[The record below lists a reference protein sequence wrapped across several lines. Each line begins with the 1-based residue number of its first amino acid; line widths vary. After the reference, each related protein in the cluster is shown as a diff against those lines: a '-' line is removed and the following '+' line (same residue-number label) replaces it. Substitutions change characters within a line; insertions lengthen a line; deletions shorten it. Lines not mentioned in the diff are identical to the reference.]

1 MSLNLNQI
9 AMLQKIKSS
18 MDRFHNNHP
27 KFPLFVKAVSNDAL
41 VEGTIIEINVTTPEG
56 KSYSSNI
63 KLKEDDIEM
72 IKMLQQLDQ

>member
-9 AMLQKIKSS
+9 AMLQKFKSN
-18 MDRFHNNHP
+18 MDRFRNNHP

-63 KLKEDDIEM
+63 KLKEDDIEIM
-72 IKMLQQLDQ
+72 KMLQQLGE

>member
-9 AMLQKIKSS
+9 AMLQKFKSS

-27 KFPLFVKAVSNDAL
+27 KFQLFVKAVSNDAL
-41 VEGTIIEINVTTPEG
+41 AEGTIIEINVTTPEG

-63 KLKEDDIEM
+63 KLKEDDIET